1 MNPLDE
7 TCETCGALP
16 GKGCLSPGGK
26 PTIIHQRRT
35 PEGREVI
42 ARRKASQRAD
52 YYTRTKRS
60 A

>member
-1 MNPLDE
+1 MTPLDE

-16 GKGCLSPGGK
+16 GKPCLSPGGK
-26 PTIIHQRRT
+26 ATVIHQRRT

-42 ARRKASQRAD
+42 TRRRATQKAA
-52 YYTRTKRS
+52 YYLRTKRS